1 MTYINNFFRNILL
14 VLISI
19 FFTVAIVEFILRVFD
34 LPPYTDHLP
43 VGIYEKDDQTGF
55 RFKPNTKNYQSAY
68 EYKVNIEINSIGL
81 RDHKYFDETIA
92 PHVFAI
98 GDSFTEGGHGLVLEK
113 TIPKVLENKLG
124 KNVINLGI
132 GGIGTREEMFLY
144 EKYLNKFTT
153 KPKISLLFFYV
164 GNDLYDNGQSENGAV
179 GTVVDG
185 YRIPKAYE
193 ADKIKV
199 NGNTVSLLNKNGDII
214 VKQTDNEYHPRF
226 TIGLPFIEQTKIYNI
241 IINLLPLSGKRSCA
255 IPISIPD
262 LFDKNFDW
270 NKSIELRETKKWILK
285 FRNLSLEFGVMPLV
299 VIIPAKYQVIPE
311 LLIDLPECGASNN
324 INTDGSI
331 NVVKEYLD
339 EIGIKY
345 IDISQEIRKN
355 ILDVDRKELYF
366 VSDSHL
372 TPVGAEFVAN
382 KVYNKIKDVFPK

>member
-1 MTYINNFFRNILL
+1 MENN
-14 VLISI
+14 
-19 FFTVAIVEFILRVFD
+19 
-34 LPPYTDHLP
+34 
-43 VGIYEKDDQTGF
+43 
-55 RFKPNTKNYQSAY
+55 
-68 EYKVNIEINSIGL
+68 
-81 RDHKYFDETIA
+81 
-92 PHVFAI
+92 
-98 GDSFTEGGHGLVLEK
+98 
-113 TIPKVLENKLG
+113 LG

-199 NGNTVSLLNKNGDII
+199 NGNTVSLLNKNGDLI

-241 IINLLPLSGKRSCA
+241 IINLLPLSGKLSCA

-285 FRNLSLEFGVMPLV
+285 FRNLSLESGVMP
-299 VIIPAKYQVIPE
+299 
-311 LLIDLPECGASNN
+311 
-324 INTDGSI
+324 
-331 NVVKEYLD
+331 
-339 EIGIKY
+339 
-345 IDISQEIRKN
+345 
-355 ILDVDRKELYF
+355 
-366 VSDSHL
+366 
-372 TPVGAEFVAN
+372 
-382 KVYNKIKDVFPK
+382 